1 MELSLHLHYYYLV
14 IADRVLQQ
22 RELCQ
27 YRKTM
32 NIKLIIFSGIMT
44 ALVGAVIGLAAT
56 KIGQR
61 NFNQL
66 EYEGQYYKG
75 LHEKYVLI
83 GVGLGFAVGAG
94 QECIR
99 ELKAERNREPEQ
111 QDK

>member
-1 MELSLHLHYYYLV
+1 
-14 IADRVLQQ
+14 
-22 RELCQ
+22 
-27 YRKTM
+27 M
-32 NIKLIIFSGIMT
+32 NIRLIIFSGIMT

-66 EYEGQYYKG
+66 KYEGQYYQDLQK
-75 LHEKYVLI
+75 KYVLI
-83 GVGLGFAVGAG
+83 GASLGFAVGVG

-99 ELKAERNREPEQ
+99 ELRSERDRELGK

>member
-1 MELSLHLHYYYLV
+1 
-14 IADRVLQQ
+14 
-22 RELCQ
+22 
-27 YRKTM
+27 M

-83 GVGLGFAVGAG
+83 GVDLGFAVRAG

-99 ELKAERNREPEQ
+99 ELKAKTNREPEQ